1 MLKRI
6 TTPASLNSSFANPT
20 SLINSSFILILCPP
34 FFFWGILLV
43 LVLGIFKAYLLIANA
58 YDNLVMTTWT
68 QSEIPSSVYQNWQM
82 TLDLLAD
89 VCQVP
94 AALIMRIMPE
104 EIEVFAKSSSEK
116 NPYKV
121 GETESLKG
129 ELYCE
134 RVLQTDAELLVPNA
148 RVDQEWRNNPD
159 VKLGMIS
166 YFGVP
171 IHRSNGEPFG
181 TICILDNKENAYSET
196 FRNLLYKFKDIIESS
211 LQTLEQ
217 NEELRELTEKLR
229 KTLGDKETML
239 GIASHDLRAPL
250 CTVESLSELLSLECA
265 GCSKLNE
272 GIDFIEN
279 INRTTSE
286 MRLLLENILEA
297 EYLDSSKVALSLE
310 RFDFTPLI
318 RECVSRHTAC
328 SEKKHQ
334 VVILELPDQLMVEG
348 HRIKLS
354 EVVSNLISNAIKYSP
369 KNSEIRVTC
378 ENVSEETLT
387 VHIDDEGP
395 GFHPRDFEKMFGK
408 FQRLTAAP
416 TNGEST
422 NGLGLFIVKRVADLH
437 NGSIIATNR
446 ESKGAR
452 MSFSW
457 PGLVAT

>member
-1 MLKRI
+1 MI
-6 TTPASLNSSFANPT
+6 TWKQN
-20 SLINSSFILILCPP
+20 
-34 FFFWGILLV
+34 
-43 LVLGIFKAYLLIANA
+43 
-58 YDNLVMTTWT
+58 
-68 QSEIPSSVYQNWQM
+68 EISSSVYQNWQV

-89 VCQVP
+89 ICQVP
-94 AALIMRIMPE
+94 VARIMRVTPE
-104 EIEVFAKSSSEK
+104 GIEVFAKSSGER

-148 RVDQEWRNNPD
+148 LVDQEWRNNPD

-166 YFGVP
+166 YFGLP
-171 IHRSNGEPFG
+171 IHQANGEQFG
-181 TICILDNKENAYSET
+181 TICILDSKENADSEM
-196 FRNLLYKFKDIIESS
+196 FRNLLGKFNDIIESS
-211 LQTLEQ
+211 LHMWEE

-229 KTLGDKETML
+229 KTLEEKETIL
-239 GIASHDLRAPL
+239 GIAAHDLRAPL
-250 CTVESLSELLSLECA
+250 CTVDSLCELLRLECA
-265 GCSKLNE
+265 GCSKLE
-272 GIDFIEN
+272 EHFDLVKD

-286 MRLLLENILEA
+286 MRLLLENILKA
-297 EYLDSSKVALSLE
+297 EDLDLSKEALSVE

-328 SEKKHQ
+328 YEKKYQ

-348 HRIKLS
+348 HRMKLS
-354 EVVSNLISNAIKYSP
+354 EAVSNLISNAIKYSP

-378 ENVSEETLT
+378 ENAKEETLT

-395 GFHPRDFEKMFGK
+395 GFQPRDFEKMFGK

-446 ESKGAR
+446 ESRGVR

-457 PGLVAT
+457 PGLVATV